1 MKIQPGLPAAAF
13 STNPQRSSQQ
23 QALDLCLYLTVFV
36 KVLMPVIIAKP
47 PSKTLGARNPQTTVF
62 PQSTGRLRALY
73 LAEKR
78 VQYVSGLIQRGK
90 AT

>member
-1 MKIQPGLPAAAF
+1 MKNF

-23 QALDLCLYLTVFV
+23 QALYIHFCLTVFV
-36 KVLMPVIIAKP
+36 KAFVSVKILISPVRRLAA
-47 PSKTLGARNPQTTVF
+47 GNPQTAAF
-62 PQSTGRLRALY
+62 PQRPGRLCTLY

-78 VQYVSGLIQRGK
+78 VQYVSGLFQRGK